1 MRKFYWI
8 LLNQMGLNFRK
19 FFLSFFRFPRFF
31 SDYIKFSK
39 LYNGKI
45 VIKPCI
51 HDSFDE
57 AGVINDE
64 YFVQD
69 LIVAKIIFIKN
80 PQRHVDIGSRIDGFI
95 AHLASY
101 REVDVIDIRPIKKM
115 VAGINFIQ
123 MDFMV
128 EDDLFIDQL
137 KTDSLSCLHTIE
149 HFGLGRYGDEIN
161 PDGYKIGIMNLSKLL
176 EIGGTLYLS
185 TPVGME
191 RVEFNANR
199 VFDPA
204 TIINEA
210 KKNSLD
216 LTKFTLIDSHGE
228 SVELE
233 LENVLKLKNDKYNLG
248 IFEFIKVE

>member
-1 MRKFYWI
+1 MRKLYWI

-31 SDYIKFSK
+31 SDYFKFSK
-39 LYNGKI
+39 LYSGKI

-57 AGVINDE
+57 AGVMNDE
-64 YFVQD
+64 YFLQD
-69 LIVAKIIFIKN
+69 LIIAKKIFLNN
-80 PQRHVDIGSRIDGFI
+80 PKRHVDIGSRIDGFI
-95 AHLASY
+95 AHLASF
-101 REVDVIDIRPIKKM
+101 REVDVFDIRPISKM
-115 VAGINFIQ
+115 VAGINFFQ
-123 MDFMV
+123 MDFMSV
-128 EDDLFIDQL
+128 GEFFKDQD

-149 HFGLGRYGDEIN
+149 HFGLGRYGDKIN

-176 EIGGTLYLS
+176 VTEGILYLS

-210 KKNSLD
+210 KKNSLN

-233 LENVLKLKNDKYNLG
+233 LANVLKLKNDKYNLG
-248 IFEFIKVE
+248 IFEFIKVG